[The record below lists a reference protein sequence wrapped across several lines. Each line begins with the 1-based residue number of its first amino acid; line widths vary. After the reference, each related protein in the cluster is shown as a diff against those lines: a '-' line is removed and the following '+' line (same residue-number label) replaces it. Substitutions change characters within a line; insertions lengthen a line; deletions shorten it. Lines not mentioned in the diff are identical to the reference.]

1 MLTNIFF
8 NSSNNTSSSQ
18 NSALTISK
26 HHAIQQGMS
35 NLHSDTSVAPTL
47 MIENEENTTSGA
59 TSKVAPRLAVQTL
72 PGVLHGVPLA
82 CVTPSSST
90 QPSSWVA
97 NGGPS
102 VPESRSV
109 VKALKRSA
117 ATMSVADEEQE
128 EQEIQNES
136 AHITNTP
143 PSKKIKLFAG
153 DQSSAD
159 VVTDVLETVVNVVVD
174 RKRKRPSEEEVDE
187 EVDEDDEDDEDD
199 DDYEDEDW
207 HDCNSAPLKRSR
219 VDAGA
224 EPSES
229 LLVSEIVVDHVT
241 KSVLTT
247 PPKTIPQI
255 SKKRKLGSLSSTE
268 DEEKANTTEADC
280 VSPSNIQGYEDNST
294 SRHILGVR
302 SPSYYRA
309 LQKALEGRIGKPG
322 FPGKKVRP
330 KESKQLVLD

>member
-1 MLTNIFF
+1 
-8 NSSNNTSSSQ
+8 
-18 NSALTISK
+18 
-26 HHAIQQGMS
+26 MS
-35 NLHSDTSVAPTL
+35 NLKNSDTSVAPTL
-47 MIENEENTTSGA
+47 MNENEENTTSGA
-59 TSKVAPRLAVQTL
+59 TSKVAPRLAVQI
-72 PGVLHGVPLA
+72 PQGVLHGVPLA
-82 CVTPSSST
+82 CVTPSSSA
-90 QPSSWVA
+90 QPTSWVA

-117 ATMSVADEEQE
+117 ATMSVTDEEQE
-128 EQEIQNES
+128 EQEIQDES
-136 AHITNTP
+136 AHNTNTP
-143 PSKKIKLFAG
+143 PSKKIKLSAD

-174 RKRKRPSEEEVDE
+174 RKRKRPSEEEVEEEDE
-187 EVDEDDEDDEDD
+187 EEEDD

-219 VDAGA
+219 MDAGA

-229 LLVSEIVVDHVT
+229 LLVNEVIVDHVT
-241 KSVLTT
+241 KSVLTTTT

-268 DEEKANTTEADC
+268 DEEKATTKADC

-309 LQKALEGRIGKPG
+309 LQKALEARIGKPG

-330 KESKQLVLD
+330 SKESKQLVLD